1 MENETIEKTGEYS
14 EQIDGATSLDFI
26 NLKKFLDNIDIE
38 GGMEN
43 ELYSP
48 KFSAYLLNNLTGL
61 ASFQTTI
68 HLNNHLKH
76 GADGAKK
83 LVKD

>member
-1 MENETIEKTGEYS
+1 MIILDLSKAKVSKIGEEELCENMENETIEKTGEYS

-61 ASFQTTI
+61 ASF
-68 HLNNHLKH
+68 
-76 GADGAKK
+76 
-83 LVKD
+83 